1 MKPFYQT
8 ILSSQDLKPPKHTSN
23 KGFSSNEIN
32 LEKYLLK
39 YKASN
44 INSLFHRLKDFTKDR
59 DIQEVLDWYSNFD
72 GATKREITS
81 YKSKNLIDFIG
92 QLYLKEMDIKKKVK
106 TKDYCDKEQDI
117 YNKKPSEEKSNF
129 YNEMY
134 NYDEGKKS
142 DENDVKSTEETEKK
156 EEQDLNKNNEDFLKC
171 IKICSLED
179 VTDTLIFNIET
190 NELKEYFNHFS
201 KGDSKIKPINPEIIN
216 NELYII
222 LSNWDNLQS
231 FLQIIV
237 CTLILLHYEY
247 YLLTKKLNEMPFL
260 KKLEI
265 LFQENESKIK
275 EFIGKKVDVTNEIFI
290 RHNLIFLAG
299 KFTNNY
305 FEKNLDKKYQSYKNA
320 IFNFNIELLEDLK
333 NNLSKFNTNEEKL
346 KILFEKI
353 SFFNLTELKYA
364 KRFIYFEFRNFLL
377 KYDDPNQNFDVFYRN
392 IIYNTEKLKP
402 IKDKYLASTK
412 ELLLRNKLNKIV
424 KIVEFG
430 SYFTG
435 LATEFSD
442 IDILIVYNDSL
453 EEKEYCKNLS
463 KYLNDIKD
471 KENITNLNIHTISYT
486 GIPVIKITYDVT
498 DKNELDEINEINY
511 SLKYLDAKKDD
522 LKKIK
527 IDITFTNKTE
537 RVKKTKKSVR
547 IIKESLKKYI
557 QLKPVVLYLKI
568 YFIIED
574 TYSIYEGGINSISLF
589 CLPRNRLV
597 MLEALLKLQKEDR
610 NINSFSNLDILLET
624 SNKFG
629 HYDFSFGIDKDG
641 YNNYSLNSS
650 ERVKKIFVIQNPA
663 DNGEKNVKNKDENN
677 VASGFHNP
685 SDIITKFSLLYNH
698 INEGGDIFFPL
709 QELLTLNK

>member
-1 MKPFYQT
+1 MEDIYKTT
-8 ILSSQDLKPPKHTSN
+8 IGLKPHKDTSN

-81 YKSKNLIDFIG
+81 YKSKKLIDFIG
-92 QLYLKEMDIKKKVK
+92 QLYLKEMDISNKVN
-106 TKDYCDKEQDI
+106 TKNYCDKEQDI
-117 YNKKPSEEKSNF
+117 YDKKPSEEKSDF
-129 YNEMY
+129 YNEMD

-156 EEQDLNKNNEDFLKC
+156 EETDLNENNEDFLKC

-179 VTDTLIFNIET
+179 VTDTLIFSIET
-190 NELKEYFNHFS
+190 NELKEYFNHFF
-201 KGDSKIKPINPEIIN
+201 KGDSKIKPIKPKIIN

-222 LSNWDNLQS
+222 LSKWDNLQS

-247 YLLTKKLNEMPFL
+247 YLLTKKLNEMPFF

-265 LFQENESKIK
+265 FFQENESKIK

-299 KFTNNY
+299 KCTDNY
-305 FEKNLDKKYQSYKNA
+305 FEKYYNKEMQFDKNDL
-320 IFNFNIELLEDLK
+320 FMFNIKILEKLK
-333 NNLSKFNTNEEKL
+333 KNLSKSNTNKKKL
-346 KILFEKI
+346 KILFKKI
-353 SFFNLTELKYA
+353 SFFNLTQLKYA
-364 KRFIYFEFRNFLL
+364 KQFIYFEFRNFLL
-377 KYDDPNQNFDVFYRN
+377 KYDEPNQNQDLDIFYRN

-402 IKDKYLASTK
+402 IKDKYLASIK
-412 ELLLRNKLNKIV
+412 ELLLRNELNKIV
-424 KIVEFG
+424 EIVEFG

-442 IDILIVYNDSL
+442 MDILIVYNDSQ
-453 EEKEYCKNLS
+453 EEMEYGNNLFNYLDRIKKE
-463 KYLNDIKD
+463 
-471 KENITNLNIHTISYT
+471 ENITNLNIHTILDT
-486 GIPVIKITYDVT
+486 GIKVIKITYDVT
-498 DKNELDEINEINY
+498 DKNELDEINDINF

-537 RVKKTKKSVR
+537 RVKKTKESVR

-568 YFIIED
+568 YYIRQH
-574 TYSIYEGGINSISLF
+574 TYSIYEGGINCISLIY
-589 CLPRNRLV
+589 LTRNRLV
-597 MLEALLKLQKEDR
+597 MLEILLKFKNENR

-629 HYDFSFGIDKDG
+629 HYDFSYGIDKDG
-641 YNNYSLNSS
+641 CNYHLNIS

-663 DNGEKNVKNKDENN
+663 DNGENN

-685 SDIITKFSLLYNH
+685 SDIITKFRLLNNH

-709 QELLTLNK
+709 QQLLTVNK